1 MPTVPNVP
9 KETAGSNEV
18 RDKPKA
24 TTDDAEVDLVSGTKK
39 RRRMAVPGG
48 ARGTAIGRGRLDP
61 GVLLAGV

>member
-9 KETAGSNEV
+9 KEAAGPIEV

-24 TTDDAEVDLVSGTKK
+24 TNDAEVDLVSRTKK

-48 ARGTAIGRGRLDP
+48 ARGQPLGAAVSNPTCY
-61 GVLLAGV
+61 